1 MSCCYINK
9 YKIYII
15 TQLHTLDLYETL
27 NLHIFIVIWIISI
40 KKNPISEYI
49 CIHIDMKTF

>member
-15 TQLHTLDLYETL
+15 TQLHTLVLYETL
-27 NLHIFIVIWIISI
+27 NLHIYIVIWIISI
-40 KKNPISEYI
+40 KKILYLNIYVYI
-49 CIHIDMKTF
+49 LI

>member
-15 TQLHTLDLYETL
+15 TQLDLYETL

-40 KKNPISEYI
+40 KKSYI
-49 CIHIDMKTF
+49 